1 MDKFKIPALNFFQ
14 QPVQQIGAV
23 GTQRTAG
30 TQTAGGSFGVSGGSA
45 VDRELADMKRF
56 IPAYKGTDEFRT
68 NNIEAGA
75 KPIGSVGT
83 QRTAGTQTAGGSFG
97 VSGGSAVDREL
108 ADMKRFIPAYNGTGE
123 LQPNNAEA
131 GAKLGMLYA

>member
-1 MDKFKIPALNFFQ
+1 MDNFKIPALNFFQ

-45 VDRELADMKRF
+45 VDRDLADMR
-56 IPAYKGTDEFRT
+56 
-68 NNIEAGA
+68 
-75 KPIGSVGT
+75 
-83 QRTAGTQTAGGSFG
+83 
-97 VSGGSAVDREL
+97 
-108 ADMKRFIPAYNGTGE
+108 RFIPAYNGTGE

-131 GAKLGMLYA
+131 GAKLKMLYA